1 MYTPTEIDN
10 SSFSNLLHSTIAQID
25 SFYRTFKKKYETND
39 EGKLN
44 FPTSYTNGP
53 SAFRK
58 DILDDSKY
66 ILENLKRSPPRNLEG
81 LKGFFED
88 KIGQLQSKCLENG
101 FHESSLVNLLKK
113 ICSNLESINSNEL
126 KENTSISFGK

>member
-25 SFYRTFKKKYETND
+25 SFYRTFKYKYEKND
-39 EGKLN
+39 EGELN
-44 FPTSYTNGP
+44 FLTSYTNGL

-58 DILDDSKY
+58 DILDDSEY

-88 KIGQLQSKCLENG
+88 EIGKLQSKCPKNG
-101 FHESSLVNLLKK
+101 FHESSLLNLLKK

>member
-10 SSFSNLLHSTIAQID
+10 SSFRNLLHSTIAQID
-25 SFYRTFKKKYETND
+25 SFYGTFKDKYETND
-39 EGKLN
+39 KGKLN
-44 FPTSYTNGP
+44 FLTSYTNGS

-66 ILENLKRSPPRNLEG
+66 ILESLKRSPPRNLEE
-81 LKGFFED
+81 LKGFFEAT
-88 KIGQLQSKCLENG
+88 IGKLQSKCLKNG
-101 FHESSLVNLLKK
+101 FHESSLLNLLKE